1 MSGRRPHAGL
11 RHAILPGAVPPVN
24 VPNVL
29 TVGRILLVPLFVAAL
44 LQRTDGWD
52 VVAAAI
58 FVVAGVT
65 DFVDGWLAR
74 RSEQISSFGKLAD
87 PLADKLLVGGALIVL
102 VHLDRLA
109 LWVAVVVIGRELVV
123 QLARTFAAQQG
134 EVIAAAWLG
143 KWKAAI
149 QMLVI
154 LLLILIVP
162 SPAWLDVLVY
172 GMVAITLWSGVDYF
186 LGMRRAM
193 APPRV
198 PLG

>member
-1 MSGRRPHAGL
+1 M
-11 RHAILPGAVPPVN
+11 PPAN

-29 TVGRILLVPLFVAAL
+29 TVGRILLVPVFIIAL
-44 LQRTDGWD
+44 LERTETGDD
-52 VVAAAI
+52 VAAAV
-58 FVVAGVT
+58 FVVASAT

-87 PLADKLLVGGALIVL
+87 PLADKLLVGGAMVVL

-109 LWVAVVVIGRELVV
+109 LWVAVVVIGRELAV
-123 QLARTFAAQQG
+123 QLARTFAARQG

-143 KWKAAI
+143 KWKAAV

-154 LLLILIVP
+154 LLLILVVP
-162 SPAWLDVLVY
+162 SPGWLDALVY
-172 GMVAITLWSGVDYF
+172 AMVAITLWSGADYF

-193 APPRV
+193 RSGDATAAT
-198 PLG
+198 